1 MLNLLRQQSYLSIFK
16 TMDILSLYS
25 FPEWFMILLASFIIG
40 LSKAGLKG
48 IDMLSVTL
56 MAFVFG
62 SKSSTGIV
70 LPLLC
75 VADIGAVAYY
85 NRHAQWKHFR
95 KLVPWM
101 MVGILLGVYLGKDM
115 NEAIFRKIM
124 AVIILITIVIV
135 VLMEYRKSKQVPLH
149 PLFAVSTGL
158 TAGFTTMIG
167 NLAGAFSNLYFLAMR
182 MPKNDFI
189 GTAAWIFLFMNLFKL
204 PFQIFFWHNISR
216 QSLQTDLVLIP
227 TLALGFWAGIK
238 IVGKIKDE
246 HYRKLVILLTLVGSI
261 MMLLRK

>member
-1 MLNLLRQQSYLSIFK
+1 ME
-16 TMDILSLYS
+16 ILSFYS
-25 FPEWFMILLASFIIG
+25 FAEWLLILLASFIIG

-48 IDMLSVTL
+48 ADMLSVTL

-75 VADIGAVAYY
+75 LADIASVAYY
-85 NRHAQWKHFR
+85 NRHAQWKHFW

-101 MVGILLGVYLGKDM
+101 MTGILMGVYLGKEMD
-115 NEAIFRKIM
+115 EPLFRKVM
-124 AVIILITIVIV
+124 AVIILVTIVIV
-135 VLMEYRKSKQVPLH
+135 VLMEYRKLKQVPQH

-158 TAGFTTMIG
+158 AAGFTTMLG
-167 NLAGAFSNLYFLAMR
+167 NLAGAFANLYFLAMR

-204 PFQIFFWHNISR
+204 PFQALFWHNINM

-227 TLALGFWAGIK
+227 VLALGFWLGLR
-238 IVGKIKDE
+238 IVDRIQDE
-246 HYRKLVILLTLVGSI
+246 HYRKLVILLTLIGSI
-261 MMLLRK
+261 VMLVKR